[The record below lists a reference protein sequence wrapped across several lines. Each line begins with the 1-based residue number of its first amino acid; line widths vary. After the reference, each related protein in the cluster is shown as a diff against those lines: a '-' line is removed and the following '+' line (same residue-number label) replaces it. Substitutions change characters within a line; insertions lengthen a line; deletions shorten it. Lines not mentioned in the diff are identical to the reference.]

1 MIYRESELPEWASVF
16 LRNDWRHLAIKG
28 GRGAGAKSRTVASAL
43 LSLGT
48 ASKRRVLCGREVQRS
63 IRDSV
68 KALLDDE
75 IYRLGLGY
83 GPGQANFYKSTL
95 NGIQGANGTRFIFA
109 GLRHNVEQLKSIEG
123 ITDVWL
129 EEARTLSTETLD
141 TLEPTIRAPG
151 SRLIYTYNAKLRTD
165 PVDVMFF
172 GGNPPP
178 RSIPLHLQPEDNPW
192 FPEVLREKMEYDAGR
207 DWARFQHIWRGGYWE
222 RDEAKVFTDWEVAD
236 FETPKDAVVRF
247 GADWG
252 FSVDP
257 TVLIRVFVG
266 YWDGITAKADWRGDT
281 LFVDHEAFKVGCP
294 IDDTPALFAGT
305 DEGMVRP
312 RWLNLNRY
320 PGVPGSLKWPIT
332 ADSARPETIDYMTA
346 RGFNMAP
353 AIKGAGSIEDGV
365 AFLQSFRIVVHSRCV
380 NTADEMATYS
390 YKVDPLTEQ
399 VLPLLADK
407 DNNTI
412 DSLRYA
418 LEGVRRAG
426 SGQLTIRSA
435 SPRASTQAHKT
446 PAQMVADMQKQHQTG
461 KMGWGT
467 VPSRREGI

>member
-1 MIYRESELPEWASVF
+1 MALQVLPDWARVF
-16 LRNDWRHLAIKG
+16 WEPQWRHIALKG
-28 GRGAGAKSRTVASAL
+28 GRAAGAKSRSIATAL
-43 LSLGT
+43 LIQGT
-48 ASKRRVLCGREVQRS
+48 ESQRRVLCGREIQRS

-68 KALLDDE
+68 KALLDDS
-75 IYRLGLGY
+75 IVRLGLG
-83 GPGQANFYKSTL
+83 PGLSNFYRSTN
-95 NGIQGANGTRFIFA
+95 NGIYGANGTRFIFT
-109 GLRHNVEQLKSIEG
+109 GLRHNIEQVKSIEG

-129 EEARTLSTETLD
+129 EEARTLSQETLD

-151 SRLIYTYNAKLRTD
+151 SRLIYSYNAKLRTD
-165 PVDVMFF
+165 PVDLQFF
-172 GGNPPP
+172 GAKPPP
-178 RSIPLHLQPEDNPW
+178 RSYTKHLQPEDNPW
-192 FPEVLREKMEYDAGR
+192 FPEVLREKMEYDAARDFGR
-207 DWARFQHIWRGGYWE
+207 FLHIWRGGYWE
-222 RDEAKVFTDWEVAD
+222 RDDAKVFTDWEVAD
-236 FETPKDAVVRF
+236 FATPADAVVRF

-257 TVLIRVFVG
+257 TVLIGVFVG
-266 YWDGITAKADWRGDT
+266 WWDGITAKADWRGDT
-281 LFVDHEAFKVGCP
+281 LFVDREAFKVGCP
-294 IDDTPALFAGT
+294 IDQTPALFAGT
-305 DEGMVRP
+305 DEASLKP
-312 RWLNLNRY
+312 RWTNPSNF

-365 AFLQSFRIVVHSRCV
+365 AFLQAFHIVVHSTCT

-399 VLPLLADK
+399 VLPVLKDK

-426 SGQLTIRSA
+426 SGQLNIRSA
-435 SPRASTQAHKT
+435 SPRASAMAHKT
-446 PAQMVADMQKQHQTG
+446 PAQMAADLQRRHETMG
-461 KMGWGT
+461 KGWGT
-467 VPSRREGI
+467 VPSHREGIT